1 MKSLFLPVALYAFAT
16 PVIAHETTVEKTTS
30 EYTQITIENISS
42 DKLVEQFWNPAPSY
56 VEAIVLKRRQRA
68 RK

>member
-1 MKSLFLPVALYAFAT
+1 MKSAFLPVVLFAFAT
-16 PVIAHETTVEKTTS
+16 PVIAHETSVGLIS
-30 EYTQITIENISS
+30 DEYTKITIENISS
-42 DKLVEQFWNPAPSY
+42 DKLVEQLWNPSPSP